1 MTVLIGVIVFIFG
14 LNIGS
19 FLNVVI
25 WRLHTQEGLVKKR
38 SYCPKCKHQLK
49 VVDLIPVVSFLLL
62 RGRCRQCRQPI
73 DWQYPVV
80 ELATAVIF
88 TSLFLQFG
96 LSDQFVIYAVYAA
109 FLAVVFVFDLKHYLI
124 LDRVM
129 LPAAIVGAVG
139 GLLLGLSW
147 QVLLIGAA
155 VGGGFFLLQY
165 VISRGRW
172 IGGGDI
178 RLGAVMGLMLGW
190 RVTVAAL
197 FISYVLGSI
206 GGVGLILSGRKS
218 WHSRLPFG
226 VFLTVSTLICLCWGN
241 QLVDYY
247 LSLTR

>member
-25 WRLHTQEGLVKKR
+25 WRLHTQEGMVRKR
-38 SYCPKCKHQLK
+38 SYCPKCKHQLS
-49 VVDLIPVVSFLLL
+49 VIDLIPLVSFLML

-80 ELATAVIF
+80 EFATAAIF
-88 TSLFLQFG
+88 TSLFLRFG
-96 LSDQFVIYAVYAA
+96 LSDQFVVYSVYAA
-109 FLAVVFVFDLKHYLI
+109 FLVVVFVFDLKHYLI

-129 LPAAIVGAVG
+129 LPAAIVAAIG
-139 GLLLGLSW
+139 GLVLGLSW
-147 QVLLIGAA
+147 QTLLIGAA
-155 VGGGFFLLQY
+155 IGGGFFLLQF
-165 VISRGRW
+165 VLSNGRW

-197 FISYVLGSI
+197 FISYVMGSL
-206 GGVGLILSGRKS
+206 GGVGLIVLGKKTWR
-218 WHSRLPFG
+218 SRLPFG
-226 VFLTVSTLICLCWGN
+226 VFLTLGALVCFFWGN